1 MKFFNHGGARDK
13 TAPRA
18 KSSNSSAT
26 SRAHN
31 SSESPQTDPAPLPE
45 VVEGNED
52 SDWALWEDS
61 VAFQDS
67 QMQSGFGE
75 LKTPEVRESS
85 RNSSDGEHD
94 PFTFES
100 VRRRKS

>member
-1 MKFFNHGGARDK
+1 MPEA
-13 TAPRA
+13 
-18 KSSNSSAT
+18 
-26 SRAHN
+26 
-31 SSESPQTDPAPLPE
+31 DPIPAPE

-75 LKTPEVRESS
+75 LKVPEVRESS
-85 RNSSDGEHD
+85 VKKPVDEPD
-94 PFTFES
+94 PYAFES
-100 VRRRKS
+100 VRRRGP